1 MEKINLSNLLAK
13 SKLPACPGV
22 YFFLG
27 KNNEILYIG
36 KATTLKSRVR
46 SYFAGNLAD
55 SRSTFILEMVQRIKK
70 IKHRPTDSV
79 LEALILEAALIKR
92 HQPKYNT
99 AEKDGKSFNS
109 VVITKEEF
117 PRVLIV
123 RQKDINFAKNTLIL
137 TSNLLPLTSIF
148 GPFPQGGLLKE
159 AMKIIRRIFPF
170 RDKCIPYLSLRNSAS
185 SQRPS
190 AGQRPCFMRQIN
202 LCPG

>member
-1 MEKINLSNLLAK
+1 MEKIPFSIPI
-13 SKLPACPGV
+13 SIRKLPASPGV

-55 SRSTFILEMVQRIKK
+55 SRSTFILEMVHRIKK

-123 RQKDINFAKNTLIL
+123 RQKDINFTKNTLTL
-137 TSNLLPLTSIF
+137 NSELLPASPAGRPLNSIF

-159 AMKIIRRIFPF
+159 AIKIIRRIFPF
-170 RDKCIPYLSLRNSAS
+170 RDKCTPRNVKSPRNSAS
-185 SQRPS
+185 IR
-190 AGQRPCFMRQIN
+190 
-202 LCPG
+202 